1 MKKMLVFLAVVG
13 MALSAQADFT
23 WSAGYYFYDSNG
35 TSGSWLIRNTSS
47 SIGVFVQLIRDV
59 NNDGAAAISGTGT
72 GVSGDDVVYAVAW
85 FGADG
90 FGADMPPYHGQWW
103 QPTGGQNMTAG
114 ASEDGYS
121 FYARVWDAPAAS
133 WNGLNTAIDP
143 SAMYYQGPVW
153 TYDNDTPGQYYDMA
167 PTAEGTTAGF
177 SLGYVTTSQVVP
189 EPTTLMLGLVGLV
202 LLRLFRV
209 KKA

>member
-1 MKKMLVFLAVVG
+1 MKKIFVFLAVVG
-13 MALSAQADFT
+13 MVLSAQADFF
-23 WSAGYYFYDSNG
+23 WQSSAYFYDSNG
-35 TSGSWLIRNTSS
+35 TSGSWLTHNTSS

-90 FGADMPPYHGQWW
+90 SSVPPAYHGQWW
-103 QPTGGQNMTAG
+103 NPSTGPTITAG
-114 ASEDGYS
+114 VTEDGYS

-133 WNGLNTAIDP
+133 WNGLSTAIDP

-153 TYDNDTPGQYYDMA
+153 TYDNDLPSSSYDMT

>member
-13 MALSAQADFT
+13 IALSVQADFQ
-23 WSAGYYFYDSNG
+23 WQAGYYFYDSNG
-35 TSGSWLIRNTSS
+35 TSGSWLTHSTDN

-85 FGADG
+85 FGSDG
-90 FGADMPPYHGQWW
+90 QTVPPAYHGQWW
-103 QPTGGQNMTAG
+103 NPTDGQTMIAG

-133 WNGLNTAIDP
+133 WNGLSTAIDP